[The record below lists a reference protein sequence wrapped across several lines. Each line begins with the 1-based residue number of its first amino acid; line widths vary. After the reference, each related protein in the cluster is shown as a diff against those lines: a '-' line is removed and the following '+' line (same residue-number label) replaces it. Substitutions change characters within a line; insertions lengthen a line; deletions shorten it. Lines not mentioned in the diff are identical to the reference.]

1 MKPTELHH
9 LGKAEMRASPRGL
22 PNQQTLLFSTF
33 APLTVTGHVPTDDAQ
48 RDSESRCVALSPPCP
63 TTPNS
68 IVILNSCLGFEPVSP
83 SDGALRKTL
92 IYRLHACGDTSKP
105 YLSISSSWNW
115 SHSLSCTCVSRS
127 GSFPSKQMTFSITWS
142 QFKQPVIGSP
152 WSLSSVT
159 QQTYPGEK
167 MGPAV
172 RSALPVLVPIV
183 MCAVI
188 SFIIIASV

>member
-1 MKPTELHH
+1 MLCISAPVLLSSCEDTSTWGSHCLPNQSGHPSTSWRSYLDETNRTASS
-9 LGKAEMRASPRGL
+9 GKSRDESLTRGL

-105 YLSISSSWNW
+105 YLSISSS
-115 SHSLSCTCVSRS
+115 
-127 GSFPSKQMTFSITWS
+127 
-142 QFKQPVIGSP
+142 
-152 WSLSSVT
+152 
-159 QQTYPGEK
+159 
-167 MGPAV
+167 
-172 RSALPVLVPIV
+172 
-183 MCAVI
+183 
-188 SFIIIASV
+188 